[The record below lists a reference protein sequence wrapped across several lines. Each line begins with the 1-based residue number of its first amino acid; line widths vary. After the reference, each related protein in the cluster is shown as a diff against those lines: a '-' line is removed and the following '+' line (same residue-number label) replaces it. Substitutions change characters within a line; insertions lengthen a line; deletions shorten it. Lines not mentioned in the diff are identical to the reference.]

1 MSSPPEMSKRR
12 VVIVEDHP
20 MFREQLRLL
29 INKEEDLVVCGE
41 SDNAAHAL
49 QMVQEKQPQLAI
61 VDITLKGSGGLDLLK
76 DLRSHEIE
84 VPVLVLSMHDESL
97 YAERALRAGASG
109 YITKQEVSSKVMIAI
124 RQVLAGEIYLEASVM
139 RRMVGKVVAKPNGTS
154 PSMDRL
160 TDRELEVFELIGQGR
175 TTREI
180 GSRLRVGY
188 TTVDTYRAR
197 IKEKLHLENASQ
209 LHAEA
214 SRWVMERGAAC
225 N

>member
-1 MSSPPEMSKRR
+1 MNALPNDKKRR

-29 INKEEDLVVCGE
+29 IDKEDDLVVCGE
-41 SDNAAHAL
+41 ADNAHQAL
-49 QMVQEKQPQLAI
+49 QIITAALPQLAI
-61 VDITLKGSGGLDLLK
+61 IDISLKESGGLDLLK
-76 DLRSHEIE
+76 DLRSHEVD
-84 VPVLVLSMHDESL
+84 VPALVLSMHDESL
-97 YAERALRAGASG
+97 YAERALRAGARG
-109 YITKQEVSSKVMIAI
+109 YITKQQVSSKVMVAI
-124 RQVLAGEIYLEASVM
+124 RQVLAGEIYLEPLVM
-139 RRMVGKVVAKPNGTS
+139 RRMVDKVFVKPDRGSN
-154 PSMDRL
+154 PIDRL

-180 GSRLRVGY
+180 GCRLSVGF

-209 LHAEA
+209 LHSEA
-214 SRWVMERGAAC
+214 ARWVSERAAAS